1 MIRRIYFNTY
11 YPQVWDDDPFERT
24 EIQRVIEGRN
34 VTTAIKES
42 FDNKIG
48 KEKKEILQ
56 VKDCSGWKMKFSY
69 L

>member
-1 MIRRIYFNTY
+1 MIRRIYFNNY
-11 YPQVWDDDPFERT
+11 YPQVCYDDPFERT
-24 EIQRVIEGRN
+24 EIQRVIEERN

-56 VKDCSGWKMKFSY
+56 VKDCSGWKMKFLY